1 MNKEITIK
9 KIIGFEN
16 LEKQFQNI
24 ILLRNN
30 QTWMLIGRKGIGKRT
45 LSMRF
50 AGFVINNFNKKW
62 EETSLT
68 NKIFK
73 KETDNLFYIT
83 SFDEKSSGKISKDQI
98 DIISSKMRLFS
109 ANANNRVIIID
120 KFNWLTNN
128 AMNSMLK
135 LLEEPPKG
143 VYFFLIVDELIN
155 VLPTIQSRSQKLF
168 FHNHSFGNCKKI
180 INENSLLEKEEEE
193 DIDNLVKLSNF
204 SPGISMEISSFSGI
218 QLYKNLLDTFLEKD
232 KIRDCAKK
240 FISNTK
246 NQISNVWIV
255 EFLLKRLLSNCLR
268 YSIDNKS
275 IKNSFILNENNIVIH
290 ILNNKNNHE
299 LLELLEDLNYRLKRI
314 KSFNSS
320 LEFEVFQYLN
330 KFH

>member
-1 MNKEITIK
+1 MNKEI
-9 KIIGFEN
+9 KIMKNIGFEN

-24 ILLRNN
+24 ISLRNN

-45 LSMRF
+45 ISMRF

-62 EETSLT
+62 EETNLT
-68 NKIFK
+68 NEIFK
-73 KETDNLFYIT
+73 KETDDLFYIT
-83 SFDEKSSGKISKDQI
+83 SLDEKSSGKISKDQI
-98 DIISSKMRLFS
+98 DSISSKMKLFS
-109 ANANNRVIIID
+109 ANANNRAIIID
-120 KFNWLTNN
+120 KFNWLTNS

-168 FHNHSFGNCKKI
+168 FHNHSFNNCKRI
-180 INENSLLEKEEEE
+180 INENNLLDEEEY
-193 DIDNLVKLSNF
+193 IDNLIYLSNF

-218 QLYKNLLDTFLEKD
+218 ELYKNLLETFLEKD
-232 KIRDCAKK
+232 KIRDFTKK
-240 FISNTK
+240 IISNIK
-246 NQISNVWIV
+246 NQTSNIWIV
-255 EFLLKRLLSNCLR
+255 EFLLKRLLSNCMR
-268 YSIDNKS
+268 YSINNESVKY
-275 IKNSFILNENNIVIH
+275 SFILNEKNIIIH
-290 ILNNKNNHE
+290 ILNNKNNYE
-299 LLELLEDLNYRLKRI
+299 LLELLEDLNYRLKRV